1 MMDPVKVVLLLFA
14 MAAVVNIALMAAV
27 ILLPALL

>member
-1 MMDPVKVVLLLFA
+1 MMDPVKAVLLLFA